1 MNANWRNTMRFAA
14 LYAGFVATGAFA
26 QDAMQG
32 MTMPMQGGA
41 APPDARSPD
50 YSDGVDAGAMAGMD
64 MLDDKALGMLLF
76 DRLEYFDGRD
86 ANGVAL
92 EAQAWYGNDANKLWL
107 KAEGERS
114 GGRLQDL
121 RTEALWDRPLAAYW
135 DTQLGVRHDFGIGP
149 DRTWA
154 AFGVHGLAPYWFG
167 VDAAFYIGQAGRTA
181 LRFEST
187 YELRWT
193 QRVILEP
200 RFETNLYGRSD
211 PRRRIGS
218 GLSDAALGLRLRY
231 EFTRQFAPYV
241 GVEWERRFGRTADL
255 ARSAGEAVFD
265 PRLVAG
271 FRIWF

>member
-1 MNANWRNTMRFAA
+1 MPREIILFGAQLPVLVPLF
-14 LYAGFVATGAFA
+14 LGAGF
-26 QDAMQG
+26 
-32 MTMPMQGGA
+32 
-41 APPDARSPD
+41 
-50 YSDGVDAGAMAGMD
+50 
-64 MLDDKALGMLLF
+64 GMLLL

-135 DTQLGVRHDFGIGP
+135 DTQLGVRHDFGVGP
-149 DRTWA
+149 DRNWA
-154 AFGVHGLAPYWFG
+154 AFGVHGLAPYWFE

-255 ARSAGEAVFD
+255 ARRAGEAAFD

-271 FRIWF
+271 LRIWF